1 MKSINQLLL
10 ESRTRFKEAGIS
22 SYQEDARL
30 LICHALAWTKEKVFA
45 YPSHLVTE
53 AEQEAFESYV
63 MRRLARE
70 PVSRIMGVREFWS
83 LPFKISPHTLDPR
96 PDSETLIDAVLSSV
110 DKSAKSL
117 SVLDLGTG
125 SGCLLLAL
133 LSELPQAFGWGID
146 QSKEALTVAQE
157 NATALSLESRSTFLM
172 GNWGAGLA
180 RTFDVIIS
188 NPPYIPQADESV
200 LERDVVDYDPSS
212 ALFAG
217 EDGLDAYRVLMPDV
231 KNLLA
236 PKGKF
241 FLEIGEGQEDAV
253 SEIITQCDLEFVS
266 QKRDIQKTVRCIIGQ
281 HKKRLI
287 STRDSG

>member
-1 MKSINQLLL
+1 
-10 ESRTRFKEAGIS
+10 
-22 SYQEDARL
+22 
-30 LICHALAWTKEKVFA
+30 
-45 YPSHLVTE
+45 
-53 AEQEAFESYV
+53 
-63 MRRLARE
+63 
-70 PVSRIMGVREFWS
+70 
-83 LPFKISPHTLDPR
+83 
-96 PDSETLIDAVLSSV
+96 
-110 DKSAKSL
+110 
-117 SVLDLGTG
+117 
-125 SGCLLLAL
+125 
-133 LSELPQAFGWGID
+133 
-146 QSKEALTVAQE
+146 
-157 NATALSLESRSTFLM
+157 M